1 MASLYLITLLQML
14 IAFMFVFL
22 DPYAVVGFGTQSQ
35 LTRVLDK
42 TLSPMWDQTL
52 IFDEITLYGPAE
64 LVAQNPPEVVIEVF
78 DKDLIVSLASAILVL
93 FTGTFFHCLLCNS
106 RLWAFLLTDRLK
118 ES

>member
-1 MASLYLITLLQML
+1 ML

-78 DKDLIVSLASAILVL
+78 DKDLIGKDEFFGQDNMQADGEAINV
-93 FTGTFFHCLLCNS
+93 G
-106 RLWAFLLTDRLK
+106 
-118 ES
+118 